1 MAKTVETVDRCTQYA
16 VDVVTGKIN
25 TGEYVRLA
33 CQRHLDDLEKSKT
46 APYIYYFDVEQS
58 ERIINFAEELVIA
71 EGDEEERVTCY
82 PFQCFILGSL
92 NGWRK
97 KAADPKSGIH
107 HRRFRT
113 SYVQLGR
120 QNGKSFINGI
130 LAAFYG
136 NFDGYKYGKVFCTA
150 TKQDQANIVL
160 QEVIKF
166 INSDEE
172 LQEWFKVHE
181 HNNTIDCLLTHSII
195 KAVSGDTK
203 SMDGFRPYLGIVD
216 EYHAHK
222 TNQMY
227 KLLEGG
233 IKKLKSALISVITTA
248 GFDLKSPCYKLYE
261 YCCNLL
267 KGVFENDAQFA
278 YIAQM
283 NEDDDI
289 WKPENWIKANPI
301 LEFDVDALENMIPVA
316 STAKDMGGEDLRDF
330 LVKQL
335 NQWIQWSNHQ
345 YIKDIKKWKRLAVL
359 KTLANFKGSKCY
371 VGVDLSSG
379 GDLTSIAIVIPFT
392 DEDGNK
398 KYFIKTHSF
407 IPASRGD
414 EHIKTDKV
422 PYDVWIE
429 RGLVTPTYTLGGIK
443 TDYKY
448 ILSYLKMLIEKYNLK
463 PQMICYDPH
472 NASAFLSDLESMGWD
487 SISITQT
494 AKELNDATVDFRLEI
509 LTGNIEIEG
518 VETGKERKKVVPVD
532 ELLTWSIANA
542 KTISNNYGEIKI
554 DKDISEDRI
563 DPIDAII
570 DAWKLAM
577 KDEYKP
583 DANEFVNEWL
593 AMKEKYTENGGE
605 NR

>member
-1 MAKTVETVDRCTQYA
+1 M
-16 VDVVTGKIN
+16 
-25 TGEYVRLA
+25 
-33 CQRHLDDLEKSKT
+33 
-46 APYIYYFDVEQS
+46 
-58 ERIINFAEELVIA
+58 
-71 EGDEEERVTCY
+71 
-82 PFQCFILGSL
+82 
-92 NGWRK
+92 
-97 KAADPKSGIH
+97 
-107 HRRFRT
+107 
-113 SYVQLGR
+113 QLGR
-120 QNGKSFINGI
+120 QNGKSFLNGI

-181 HNNTIDCLLTHSII
+181 HNNTIDCLLTHSVI

-267 KGVFENDAQFA
+267 KGIFENDAQFA

-283 NEDDDI
+283 DEGDDL

-301 LEFDVDALENMIPVA
+301 LAFDRDALENLIPVA
-316 STAKDMGGEDLRDF
+316 ATAKDMGGEDLRDF

-359 KTLANFKGSKCY
+359 KTLADFRGAKCY
-371 VGVDLSSG
+371 IGVDLSSG
-379 GDLTSIAIVIPFT
+379 GDLTSIAIVIPFVD
-392 DEDGNK
+392 DEGNK
-398 KYFIKTHSF
+398 KYFVKTHSF
-407 IPASRGD
+407 IPSGRVD

-422 PYDVWIE
+422 PYDVWVE
-429 RGLVTPTYTLGGIK
+429 KGLVTPTYTLGGIK

-448 ILSYLKMLIEKYNLK
+448 ILSYLSDLIAEYDLK

-472 NASAFLSDLESMGWD
+472 NASAFLSDLEELGWD
-487 SISITQT
+487 AVAITQT
-494 AKELNDATVDFRLEI
+494 AKVLNDATVDFRLEI
-509 LTGNIEIEG
+509 LVGNVEIEG
-518 VETGKERKKVVPVD
+518 VEVGKGKKVVPRD

-554 DKDISEDRI
+554 DKDISEERI

-570 DAWKLAM
+570 DAWIPAM

-583 DANEFVNEWL
+583 DANELVNDWL
-593 AMKEKYTENGGE
+593 AMNEKYKQKGGE
-605 NR
+605 SR

>member
-1 MAKTVETVDRCTQYA
+1 MEKKEETADRCTQYA
-16 VDVVTGKIN
+16 IDVLAGKEIA
-25 TGEYVRLA
+25 GEYVKLA
-33 CQRHLDDLEKSKT
+33 CKRHIDDLEKAKT
-46 APYIYYFDVEQS
+46 APYIYYFDIEKS
-58 ERIINFAEELVIA
+58 EEIINFAEELIIA
-71 EGDEEERVTCY
+71 EGEEEQQVECY

-97 KAADPKSGIH
+97 KTPDPKSGTH

-130 LAAFYG
+130 MATYYG
-136 NFDGYKYGKVFCTA
+136 NFDGYRYGKIFCTA
-150 TKQDQANIVL
+150 TKQEQANIVL
-160 QEVIKF
+160 KEIIKF

-172 LQEWFKVHE
+172 LQEWFRVHE
-181 HNNTIDCLLTHSII
+181 HNNTIDCLMTHSEI

-216 EYHAHK
+216 EYHAHR

-233 IKKLKSALISVITTA
+233 IKKMKSALISVITTA
-248 GFDLKSPCYKLYE
+248 GFDLKSPCHETYE
-261 YCCNLL
+261 YCCNIL
-267 KGVFENDAQFA
+267 KGVFENDTQFA

-283 NEDDDI
+283 DEKDDL
-289 WKPENWIKANPI
+289 WTPENWIKANPI
-301 LEFDVDALENMIPVA
+301 LAFDKNALENLIPIA
-316 STAKDMGGEDLRDF
+316 DAARDIGGESLRDF

-335 NQWIQWSNHQ
+335 DQWIQWSNRQ
-345 YIKDIKKWKRLAVL
+345 YIKDIEAWKKCAVK
-359 KTLANFKGSKCY
+359 KTLEDFKGGKCY
-371 VGVDLSSG
+371 VGIDLSSG

-392 DEDGNK
+392 AGDNK
-398 KYFIKTHSF
+398 KYFVHSHSF
-407 IPASRGD
+407 IPANRVE

-422 PYDVWIE
+422 PYDVWIKK
-429 RGLVTPTYTLGGIK
+429 GLLTPTYTIGGIK

-448 ILSYLKMLIEKYNLK
+448 ILTYLKENIEKYELE

-472 NASAFLSDLESMGWD
+472 NASAFLSDLEGLGWD
-487 SISITQT
+487 SLSIAQS

-509 LTGNIEIEG
+509 LAGNVEIEG
-518 VETGKERKKVVPVD
+518 MEVGKGKLIVPVN

-542 KTISNNYGEIKI
+542 KIISNNYGEIKI

-570 DAWKLAM
+570 DAWT
-577 KDEYKP
+577 
-583 DANEFVNEWL
+583 L
-593 AMKEKYTENGGE
+593 AMKEEYKLNINESVKEWLALRGKYTKGGGE